1 MLLSGFVKRKQNRDN
16 CLFASITPVTYF
28 EPIQACITNY
38 NMKKHTM
45 LYLNK
50 MKTFQYDFRK
60 NKPHL
65 SPPPTSIKE
74 DHFIFGSQKL
84 TTYWLRNVKLYKNHV
99 NI

>member
-1 MLLSGFVKRKQNRDN
+1 
-16 CLFASITPVTYF
+16 
-28 EPIQACITNY
+28 
-38 NMKKHTM
+38 M

-50 MKTFQYDFRK
+50 MKMFQYDFRK

-74 DHFIFGSQKL
+74 DHFISGSHKL
-84 TTYWLRNVKLYKNHV
+84 TTYWLRNVSFIKNLV